1 MGKGHPVSWM
11 YIGMRCGWPQPMTT
25 ISVGG
30 ERAERD
36 SGVMEDAK
44 VRRYSW
50 QFCGSLSVF
59 DDETRRAIGVH
70 APQKKCRIN
79 IIRTRRGPFS
89 LSAYKLL
96 NVCFF
101 PSLSSTDRSAACSK
115 SPLVGGLLLT
125 LISPLK
131 LPEGSLMAILLKEEP
146 GSLPIVSIQRTR
158 GTRVRVSSMAMMVGL
173 ERKKER
179 EEIKEWNE
187 ERHEGA
193 GTPETNACMSIS
205 TKSSGSST
213 VVTVHCYCSCS
224 A

>member
-1 MGKGHPVSWM
+1 
-11 YIGMRCGWPQPMTT
+11 MRLAAADDDDFCGRGEGGEG
-25 ISVGG
+25 VGG
-30 ERAERD
+30 DGGCEGPEVLLAILWM
-36 SGVMEDAK
+36 SVS
-44 VRRYSW
+44 VRRR
-50 QFCGSLSVF
+50 
-59 DDETRRAIGVH
+59 DENVIGAL

-125 LISPLK
+125 LIFPLK
-131 LPEGSLMAILLKEEP
+131 SPEGSLMAILLKEEA

-173 ERKKER
+173 ERNKER
-179 EEIKEWNE
+179 EEIKE
-187 ERHEGA
+187 
-193 GTPETNACMSIS
+193 
-205 TKSSGSST
+205 
-213 VVTVHCYCSCS
+213 
-224 A
+224 